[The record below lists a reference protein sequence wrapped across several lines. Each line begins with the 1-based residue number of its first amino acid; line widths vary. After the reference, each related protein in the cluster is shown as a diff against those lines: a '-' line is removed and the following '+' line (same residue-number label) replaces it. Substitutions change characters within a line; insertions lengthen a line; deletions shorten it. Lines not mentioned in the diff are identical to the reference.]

1 MAFTTSFLVKNQ
13 AMGDKFCHHVRVT
26 ADAASGAFDSGF
38 GVVDFIQHSAQ
49 SATSGDYRVFM
60 NANSGL
66 TANNGSVAISGVASG
81 DVIFVTVIG
90 H

>member
-13 AMGDKFCHHVRVT
+13 GVGDKFMHHVRVT
-26 ADAASGAFDSGF
+26 ADAASGAFESGF
-38 GVVDFIQHSAQ
+38 GVVDFIQHGVQ
-49 SATSGDYRVFM
+49 SAASAGYRVFM

-81 DVIFVTVIG
+81 DVLYVTVIG

>member
-13 AMGDKFCHHVRVT
+13 GVGSRFHSYVRVT
-26 ADAASGAFDSGF
+26 ADAASGAFDTGF
-38 GVVDFIQHSAQ
+38 KVVDFVQHSVQ
-49 SATSGDYRVFM
+49 SASSAGYRVFI
-60 NANSGL
+60 NKNSGL

-81 DVIFVTVIG
+81 DVIYMTVVG